1 MGVRPLAEHR
11 RVGDEPAVLVPHM
24 ELIAG
29 RFVHEPQRRL
39 SGEVKEKLGP
49 RAWGGAG
56 DRPSK
61 TAVDRA
67 VQMAAEDALN
77 LGIADYDRGERLG
90 VLWTVSVHP
99 LDARHK
105 GGWCIISRT
114 GRAAAE
120 ASA

>member
-11 RVGDEPAVLVPHM
+11 PVGGKPAVLAPRM

-39 SGEVKEKLGP
+39 SGEVKAKLGP
-49 RAWGGAG
+49 RARGGAG
-56 DRPSK
+56 DRAGK

-77 LGIADYDRGERLG
+77 LGIADYDCGERLG
-90 VLWTVSVHP
+90 VLQTGSVHS

-105 GGWCIISRT
+105 G
-114 GRAAAE
+114 
-120 ASA
+120 